1 MFEVLLNILNILET
15 NLCRVGATN
24 TGPKECLKALVKRL
38 NHPDPHVV
46 VQVFYCSGCYCFCY
60 LFDHPGP

>member
-1 MFEVLLNILNILET
+1 M
-15 NLCRVGATN
+15 GATN

-46 VQVFYCSGCYCFCY
+46 VQVGQFV
-60 LFDHPGP
+60 LLKFDHFQAYLSSGLAPGFSGHHIA